1 MHEEKPVAV
10 RKLEWVVWK
19 SILNISQISQAFLKL
34 WMMHLIN
41 FLYEVSL
48 YT

>member
-19 SILNISQISQAFLKL
+19 SISQYFPNQSSFSETVDDASDQLS
-34 WMMHLIN
+34 
-41 FLYEVSL
+41 V
-48 YT
+48 